1 MAGIRLVE
9 RMKYAIYLKMSY
21 PNATIYNIENKY
33 VKIDYQDTEHYQI
46 VKSFIN
52 NTNGMTLLKE
62 KDNGKEKTWE

>member
-1 MAGIRLVE
+1 
-9 RMKYAIYLKMSY
+9 MSY
-21 PNATIYNIENKY
+21 PNATIYIIEYKY

-62 KDNGKEKTWE
+62 KDNGKEKIWK